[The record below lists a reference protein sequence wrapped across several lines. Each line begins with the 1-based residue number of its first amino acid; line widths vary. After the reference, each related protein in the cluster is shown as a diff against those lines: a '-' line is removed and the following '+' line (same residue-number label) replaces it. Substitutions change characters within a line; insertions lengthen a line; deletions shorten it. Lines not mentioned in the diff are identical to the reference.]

1 LDLCNFRDFCK
12 KRVFE
17 KCIHAFFML
26 NLGVCLAEMDAGIG
40 LFLEEVACQSNCS
53 TPVSLPPNEKAFR

>member
-1 LDLCNFRDFCK
+1 
-12 KRVFE
+12 
-17 KCIHAFFML
+17 ML

-40 LFLEEVACQSNCS
+40 LFLEEVACQSNFS